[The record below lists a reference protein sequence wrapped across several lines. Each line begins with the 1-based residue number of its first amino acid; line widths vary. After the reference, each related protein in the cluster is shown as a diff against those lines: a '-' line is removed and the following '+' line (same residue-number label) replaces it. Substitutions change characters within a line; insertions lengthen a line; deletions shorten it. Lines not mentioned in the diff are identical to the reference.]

1 MSMTA
6 LIALIGVVVFLG
18 LFALRVGP
26 AYFENLTIEK
36 IVKDKAADE
45 SLMRAPRSKIYASL
59 NQAYRTNNLW
69 DLKAE
74 DTIRLKRDGQRG
86 HVMDVAYERRANLF
100 ANIDVV
106 TVFGEPGVGA
116 ASATR

>member
-6 LIALIGVVVFLG
+6 LLVVMGVVVFFG

-36 IVKDKAADE
+36 IVKDKSADE
-45 SLMRAPRSKIYASL
+45 SLMRAPRSQIYASL

-74 DTIRLKRDGQRG
+74 DTIRLKRDAARG
-86 HVMDVAYERRANLF
+86 HVMNVAYERRANLF
-100 ANIDVV
+100 ANIDIV
-106 TVFGEPGVGA
+106 TVFGEPAVGA
-116 ASATR
+116 ATETR